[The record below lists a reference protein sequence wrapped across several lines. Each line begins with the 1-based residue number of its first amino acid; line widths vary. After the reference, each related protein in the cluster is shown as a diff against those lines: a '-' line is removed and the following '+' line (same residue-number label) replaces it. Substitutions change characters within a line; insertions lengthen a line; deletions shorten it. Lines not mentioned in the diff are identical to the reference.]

1 MITLSGDNST
11 VLSGVGDRSLNVLLL
26 AGSGPLNLKVVY
38 CLARLGARIHVA
50 ATSASNIVRR
60 SRHLH
65 SFVVHEGVS
74 EASAAE
80 EAVQW
85 VRRYCGANR
94 ISVIVPGDIGTSG
107 FLAAAREKLPDVPT
121 YPCSDAALLDRIHDK
136 WHFASA
142 LMEAGISTP
151 KTVLVESVSDVERVK
166 DEIGFPAMVKPLSC
180 ESSHGVLRMGS
191 AAELSEHVQS
201 GRPYSAPPLIAQRF
215 VEGRDIDISVLAD
228 HGRVV
233 LGVTQQL
240 QPDGSLRF
248 FHDLATRQLADAV
261 VARYAYHGVAH
272 FDMRI
277 ANDTGELYVLEC
289 NPRFWYSMPASM
301 WQGVNFLDAGIRLA
315 LGQSPQGEHAL
326 IPGSYFLP
334 GSLLSALRRPWQLR
348 SLTMR
353 NLRGVLQPAL
363 DPFPHLVDL
372 YRKRAA

>member
-1 MITLSGDNST
+1 MNSGNST
-11 VLSGVGDRSLNVLLL
+11 VLRGLGDRSLNVLLL

-38 CLARLGARIHVA
+38 CLARLGARIHVV
-50 ATSASNIVRR
+50 ATSASNIIRR

-74 EASAAE
+74 DASAPE
-80 EAVQW
+80 GTVQW
-85 VRRYCGANR
+85 MRRYCGDSG

-107 FLAAAREKLPDVPT
+107 FLAAAREKLPDTPT

-142 LMEAGISTP
+142 LMEAGIPTP
-151 KTVLVESVSDVERVK
+151 RTALVESVSDLDTVQS
-166 DEIGFPAMVKPLSC
+166 EIGFPVMVKPLSC

-191 AAELSEHVQS
+191 AAELSEHVRS
-201 GRPYSAPPLIAQRF
+201 GRAYSTPPLIAQRF

-228 HGRVV
+228 RGKVV
-233 LGVTQQL
+233 LAVTQQL

-248 FHDLATRQLADAV
+248 FHDAATRQLADAV
-261 VARYAYHGVAH
+261 VARYAYHGIAH

-277 ANDTGELYVLEC
+277 ADDTGELFVLEC

-301 WQGVNFLDAGIRLA
+301 WQGVNFLEAGIRLS
-315 LGQSPQGEHAL
+315 LGQSIEGEHAL

-334 GSLLSALRRPWQLR
+334 GSLLNALRRPWQLR
-348 SLTMR
+348 RLTLR
-353 NLRGVLQPAL
+353 NLRGVMQPAL
-363 DPFPHLVDL
+363 DPFPHLADL
-372 YRKRAA
+372 YRKRLT